1 MRDPQYRLAKRKY
14 EYRIASR
21 ELILN
26 CMERLGEPV
35 SFKRLAKELD
45 VESRR
50 DREAFKLRLKAMVR
64 DGQLVADRR
73 NVYALAGSVELFS
86 GLISAH
92 PDGFGFLVCD
102 ESRDDIFLS
111 YRPVSYTHL
120 RAHET

>member
-1 MRDPQYRLAKRKY
+1 MRDPQYRREKRKY
-14 EYRIASR
+14 EYPIASR

-50 DREAFKLRLKAMVR
+50 DREAFKLRLNAMVR

-73 NVYALAGSVELFS
+73 QGQRVY
-86 GLISAH
+86 
-92 PDGFGFLVCD
+92 
-102 ESRDDIFLS
+102 
-111 YRPVSYTHL
+111 
-120 RAHET
+120 